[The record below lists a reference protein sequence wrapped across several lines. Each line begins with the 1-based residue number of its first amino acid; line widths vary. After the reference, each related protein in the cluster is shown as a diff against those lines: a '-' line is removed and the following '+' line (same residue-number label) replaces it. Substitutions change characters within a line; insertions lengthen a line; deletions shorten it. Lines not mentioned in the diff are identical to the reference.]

1 MDKILPITF
10 QKMKNSAHNALM
22 HDVQRLLADENMPLQ
37 GFEKLIKD
45 FNLALE
51 AEDAAKGVRRKSYIT
66 DDMVKLN
73 AQREEMYAGLFYH
86 YQSSLRHYDA
96 GKREAAKEISH
107 IMKSIAYIHNTSNMN
122 RYGYIRKITAN
133 IRKEEYAIA
142 VETLEL
148 AGWLDALDALNENH
162 LTTLTSRENERIM
175 QPNGNVLLAR
185 KITDKAYREIVA
197 RVNAVMIL
205 NGPEEFEHFVRLLN
219 VHLANAKKSIAIREG
234 WRKHKKENVK
244 DE

>member
-10 QKMKNSAHNALM
+10 QKMKNGAHNAFM

-37 GFEKLIKD
+37 GFEKLIEA

-51 AEDAAKGVRRKSYIT
+51 AENAAKGVRRKSYMT

-96 GKREAAKEISH
+96 GKREAAKDISH
-107 IMKSIAYIHNTSNMN
+107 IMKSIAYIHNTSNID
-122 RYGYIRKITAN
+122 RYAYIFKITAN
-133 IRKEEYAIA
+133 IRKPVHAAA

-148 AGWLDALDALNENH
+148 AGWLDALDALNEAH
-162 LTTLTSRENERIM
+162 RTTANNRDSERSKRG
-175 QPNGNVLLAR
+175 NGNVLVAR
-185 KITDKAYREIVA
+185 KATDKAYQDIVK

-205 NGPEEFEHFVRLLN
+205 NGPEEFDYFVRLLN
-219 VHLANAKKSIAIREG
+219 VHLAHAKKSIAIREG
-234 WRKHKKENVK
+234 WKKHKKEEKK